1 MVPPG
6 FSLPVYTLDYVCYFI
21 RVTTDRWGGK
31 GKLGIE
37 ELALGHA
44 AAKPVCSTDAAV
56 KRQSN

>member
-31 GKLGIE
+31 GKLGDVKE
-37 ELALGHA
+37 
-44 AAKPVCSTDAAV
+44 KP
-56 KRQSN
+56 KYN